1 MPRFRSVGVAQF
13 ISICNHVTTTFSFK
27 DEERKEEE
35 ETEEKDTGF
44 GKKSSKHF

>member
-1 MPRFRSVGVAQF
+1 MVQF
-13 ISICNHVTTTFSFK
+13 ISVCNHVTTIFFFK

>member
-1 MPRFRSVGVAQF
+1 MVQF
-13 ISICNHVTTTFSFK
+13 ISICNHVTTIFFFK